1 MEALGRLLLRCR
13 SPAVIPCGSLHRG
26 VPGEVRVL
34 RLLGDIASCTV
45 PPDLES
51 AEGHYNQALARADEL
66 GMRPLA
72 AHCHLGLG
80 KVFQRTGDQAKAA
93 EHLTTAATM
102 YREMDMGFWLE
113 KAEGE
118 LGSPHKI
125 LT

>member
-80 KVFQRTGDQAKAA
+80 KFVPPHRSSGKGRRAPDHRSRDVPRDGHGLLA
-93 EHLTTAATM
+93 
-102 YREMDMGFWLE
+102 G
-113 KAEGE
+113 EG
-118 LGSPHKI
+118 GGGTRFAP
-125 LT
+125 